1 VRIPITLYALALVVR
16 VALFALFPDPAYPDS
31 YYYVDVA
38 RALAAGHGLSLDFVW
53 IFAEVGNHIP
63 ADPHLPIPGNA
74 HWLPLASFLQAPFI
88 AVLGPTQIAS
98 AIPTLLIGSITA
110 PLTWFI
116 ARDAGTSRAVAVGAG
131 ILSAIPAAGAVFMA
145 QPENFAILQPLVAAT
160 IWLTVRGLKGSPRAY
175 VGAGF
180 LVGLASLARNDGF
193 ILGLAV
199 GLVFVWDRL
208 RAWRSRGRIAPR
220 LPWRAAFGCVA
231 LYLLVMG
238 PWFARQLATFGS
250 ISPTTSGGA
259 ALWIRTYQE
268 WNSITADPSL
278 AKFLAQGPG
287 PIIASRVGGLISA
300 IGNFAVIICSVVL
313 VPFLLIGA
321 WIRRRSTDFG
331 PWFLYAI
338 LVFAG
343 ATFLYPLHV
352 PGGAF
357 IHSAVG
363 LEAHAYI
370 LSLEGVAGLVAWIAR
385 RRPAWD
391 SSVATPLFVAAVVAF
406 AVATA
411 PLYAVALA
419 KGWSD
424 SRAPR
429 VALASELDSLGV
441 APDDRLL
448 VIDSAGFKYFTG
460 RPAIVTPDDPLDTIG
475 QVARAYDTRW
485 LILERDDIVRSLQ
498 PILAG
503 GPRPSWIGGPVFVVK
518 PRDGGLPQLVMY
530 PVCTEPGDDRC
541 SSGSDLA
548 RAGVAAGS
556 VTSTARSAR
565 PASAGAAAMA
575 ATATVPRG

>member
-1 VRIPITLYALALVVR
+1 VRIPILLYLLALAVR
-16 VALFALFPDPAYPDS
+16 IALFVLYPDPAYPDS

-38 RALAAGHGLSLDFVW
+38 RALAAGHGLHLDFVW
-53 IFAEVGNHIP
+53 IFAEVGNRIP
-63 ADPHLPIPGNA
+63 ANPTLPIPGNA

-88 AVLGPTQIAS
+88 TVLGPTPVAS
-98 AIPTLLIGSITA
+98 AIPTLVIGSITA

-116 ARDAGTSRAVAVGAG
+116 ARDAGSSRAIGIGAG
-131 ILSAIPAAGAVFMA
+131 ILAAIPAAGAVFMA

-160 IWLTVRGLKGSPRAY
+160 IWLTVRGLKGEPKAY

-199 GLVFVWDRL
+199 GLVFVWDRV
-208 RAWRSRGRIAPR
+208 RAWRSHGAVAAR
-220 LPWRAAFGCVA
+220 LPLWAALGCFG
-231 LYLLVMG
+231 LYLLVMA
-238 PWFARQLATFGS
+238 PWLVRQLLTFGS

-287 PIIASRVGGLISA
+287 AIIASRVGGLISA

-321 WIRRRSTDFG
+321 WLRRRSVDFG

-391 SSVATPLFVAAVVAF
+391 PRVAAPLFIGGAVAF
-406 AVATA
+406 VVATA

-419 KGWSD
+419 KGWND

-429 VALASELDSLGV
+429 AALAAAMDDLGV
-441 APDDRLL
+441 ASDDRLL

-460 RPAIVTPDDPLDTIG
+460 RPAIVTPDDPIETVE
-475 QVARAYDTRW
+475 QVARAYETRW
-485 LILERDDIVRSLQ
+485 LVLERDDIVRSLA
-498 PILAG
+498 PVLAG
-503 GPRPSWIGGPVFVVK
+503 GPRPTWIGVPVFVVRA
-518 PRDGGLPQLVMY
+518 PDGGIPSLAMY
-530 PVCTEPGDDRC
+530 PVCLTADDERC
-541 SSGSDLA
+541 SGAPVL
-548 RAGVAAGS
+548 
-556 VTSTARSAR
+556 
-565 PASAGAAAMA
+565 AAA
-575 ATATVPRG
+575 PRR

>member
-1 VRIPITLYALALVVR
+1 MRIPIALYLLALVVR
-16 VALFALFPDPAYPDS
+16 IALFALYPDPAYPDS

-38 RALAAGHGLSLDFVW
+38 RALAAGHGLNLDFVW
-53 IFAEVGNHIP
+53 IFAEVGNKIP
-63 ADPHLPIPGNA
+63 ANPTLPIPGNA
-74 HWLPLASFLQAPFI
+74 HWLPLASFIQWPFI
-88 AVLGPTQIAS
+88 AVLGPTTVAS

-116 ARDAGTSRAVAVGAG
+116 ARDAGASRAVGFGAG
-131 ILSAIPAAGAVFMA
+131 VLSAIPAAGAIFMA

-160 IWLTVRGLKGSPRAY
+160 IWLTVRGLKGSSGSY
-175 VGAGF
+175 VAAGF

-199 GLVFVWDRL
+199 GLVFFWDRL
-208 RAWRSRGRIAPR
+208 RAWRSRGRVAPR
-220 LPWRAAFGCVA
+220 IPFRAAVGCFA
-231 LYLLVMG
+231 LYLVVMG
-238 PWFARQLATFGS
+238 PWFARQLLTFGS
-250 ISPTTSGGA
+250 ISPTTSGGS
-259 ALWIRTYQE
+259 ALWIRTIAE

-287 PIIASRVGGLISA
+287 PIIGSRVGGLLSA

-313 VPFLLIGA
+313 VPFLLVGA
-321 WIRRRSTDFG
+321 WLRRRSIDFG
-331 PWFLYAI
+331 PWFLYTV

-363 LEAHAYI
+363 LEAHAYV
-370 LSLEGVAGLVAWIAR
+370 LALEGVAGIVAWIAR

-391 SSVATPLFVAAVVAF
+391 VKTAVPVFVGAVVTF
-406 AVATA
+406 VVATA
-411 PLYAVALA
+411 PLYAFALRTA
-419 KGWSD
+419 WSE

-429 VALASELDSLGV
+429 VAVASQMDSLGV

-460 RPAIVTPDDPLDTIG
+460 RPGIVTPDDPIDTIEE
-475 QVARAYDTRW
+475 VARAYDTRW
-485 LILERDDIVRSLQ
+485 LVLERDDIVRALA

-503 GPRPSWIGGPVFVVK
+503 GPRPNWVGVPVFVVK
-518 PRDGGLPQLVMY
+518 APDGGIPSLAMY
-530 PVCTEPGDDRC
+530 PICLDATDDRC
-541 SSGSDLA
+541 AEGPTL
-548 RAGVAAGS
+548 
-556 VTSTARSAR
+556 
-565 PASAGAAAMA
+565 ASA
-575 ATATVPRG
+575 PRP

>member
-1 VRIPITLYALALVVR
+1 MALVTLARVVRLALV
-16 VALFALFPDPAYPDS
+16 ALFPDPAYPDS

-38 RALAAGHGLSLDFVW
+38 RALAAGHGLNLDFIW

-63 ADPHLPIPGNA
+63 ANPVLPIPGNA
-74 HWLPLASFLQAPFI
+74 HWLPLASYLQAPFI
-88 AVLGPTQIAS
+88 MVLGPTPLAS
-98 AIPTLLIGSITA
+98 AIPTVLIGSITA

-116 ARDAGTSRAVAVGAG
+116 ARDAGSARTVAIGAG
-131 ILSAIPAAGAVFMA
+131 VLAAIPAAGAIFMA

-160 IWLTVRGLKGSPRAY
+160 IWLTVRGLKGETRAY
-175 VGAGF
+175 MGAGF

-199 GLVFVWDRL
+199 GLVFIWDRA
-208 RAWRSRGRIAPR
+208 RAWRSDGPVGPR
-220 LPWRAAFGCVA
+220 LPWRAAVGCFA
-231 LYLLVMG
+231 LYLAVMV
-238 PWFARQLATFGS
+238 PWFVRQELTFGS
-250 ISPTTSGGA
+250 ISPTTSGGS

-278 AKFLAQGPG
+278 AKFLAQGPAAIVG
-287 PIIASRVGGLISA
+287 SRVGGLLSA

-321 WIRRRSTDFG
+321 WLRRRSIDFG

-370 LSLEGVAGLVAWIAR
+370 LSLEGVAGMVAWIAR

-391 SSVATPLFVAAVVAF
+391 PRTAVPLFVGAVVAF
-406 AVATA
+406 VVATA
-411 PLYAVALA
+411 PLYALALGKA
-419 KGWSD
+419 WAD

-429 VALASELDSLGV
+429 VALANELDELGV
-441 APDDRLL
+441 RADDRLL
-448 VIDSAGFKYFTG
+448 VIDSAGFKYYTG
-460 RPAIVTPDDPLDTIG
+460 RPGVVTPDDPIDTIE
-475 QVARAYDTRW
+475 QVARAYRARW
-485 LILERDDIVRSLQ
+485 LVLERDDIVRSLQ

-503 GPRPSWIGGPVFVVK
+503 GPRPSWIGVPIFVV
-518 PRDGGLPQLVMY
+518 RSTDGGVPRLAMY
-530 PVCTEPGDDRC
+530 PVCTDGGDDRC
-541 SSGSDLA
+541 STGTTLA
-548 RAGVAAGS
+548 A
-556 VTSTARSAR
+556 VTL
-565 PASAGAAAMA
+565 
-575 ATATVPRG
+575 ATR